1 MSQNILSQKMV
12 IDLDVM
18 EKESKID
25 DCFTPVIEILWQYGT
40 IKLSD
45 TYFNYKFL
53 TLLKTAQH

>member
-1 MSQNILSQKMV
+1 MV